1 MKKIIPVVLL
11 CILSLKNYGQVSTFG
26 MGKEFKSI
34 TGFGRIQTGFEGL
47 QTYHSG
53 NVNGNQFST
62 ETWSLG
68 SVTTMDKQVIS
79 DYLFLYDKVR
89 QELFLKAKDT
99 DLVVLAD
106 KNQITSFTINSDK
119 PHTYYHAEL
128 YDQQQAGS
136 FFEQL
141 VQNNKYTLLK
151 LTKTTFEKAN
161 LNDMEKVKQGIF
173 NDAFIDYI
181 TYYIYSNNKAEK
193 VALNQHS
200 INRTLKDSRTK
211 TDDFFTLHQN
221 DEVNE
226 QLLISLI
233 NYVNG

>member
-1 MKKIIPVVLL
+1 MKKIIPNLLL
-11 CILSLKNYGQVSTFG
+11 CLLSLKNYSQVSTLG

-34 TGFGRIQTGFEGL
+34 AGFGRIQSGFEGL
-47 QTYHSG
+47 QTYNSG

-62 ETWSLG
+62 DSWSLG
-68 SVTTMDKQVIS
+68 SVTTTDKQVIS
-79 DYLFLYDKVR
+79 NYLFLYDKVR

-106 KNQITSFTINSDK
+106 KNQIISFTINSDK

-128 YDQQQAGS
+128 YDQEQAGS
-136 FFEQL
+136 FFELL

-161 LNDMEKVKQGIF
+161 PNDMEKVKQGIF
-173 NDAFIDYI
+173 NDAFIDHT

-193 VALNQHS
+193 VALNQHALNK
-200 INRTLKDSRTK
+200 ILKESRTK
-211 TDDFFTLHQN
+211 TDEFFTLHQN

-226 QLLISLI
+226 KLLISLI
-233 NYVNG
+233 NYLNE